1 MKKTLLTIS
10 AGLVLAG
17 AAQAQTIVY
26 QDTFDS
32 DTLAVNTGTGGGLT
46 SHGIRD
52 TTYHFADDGNL
63 QYNPDA
69 THYLNR
75 AVAYNTGATAFQ
87 STGGFELAV
96 DYLWTSNLGA
106 SHLGF
111 GIVSTDTDMSTYAG
125 ENPYA
130 GVGTESLY
138 SFGVN
143 TLSGLSFTDG
153 STITALSTV
162 AAETTL
168 ITATSKSVVMSVV
181 SDGLGGANWA
191 WTLDSVDMGS
201 GNIAVFDFSKSF
213 KFVAYGQDDQGDKSI
228 QGVTLTA
235 VPEPSSYALLA
246 GLLGLSYVM
255 VRRRS

>member
-1 MKKTLLTIS
+1 MMKKTLLTIS
-10 AGLVLAG
+10 AGLVLAV
-17 AAQAQTIVY
+17 AAQAQTVVY
-26 QDTFDS
+26 QDTFDN
-32 DTLAVNTGTGGGLT
+32 DTLAVNTGGTGGGLT
-46 SHGIRD
+46 SRALRGGTGYNFEDNGIM
-52 TTYHFADDGNL
+52 
-63 QYNPDA
+63 QYNASA

-75 AVAYNTGATAFQ
+75 AIAYNTTNSFQ
-87 STGGFELAV
+87 STTGFELAV
-96 DYLWTSNLGA
+96 DYLWTSELGA

-111 GIVSTDTDMSTYAG
+111 GIVSTDTDMGAYTG
-125 ENPYA
+125 LNPYS
-130 GVGTESLY
+130 GDTSVY

-143 TLSGLSFTDG
+143 TLTGLSFTDG
-153 STITALSTV
+153 STVTNLGTAGSLGT
-162 AAETTL
+162 A
-168 ITATSKSVVMSVV
+168 ATSKSVVMSVV
-181 SDGLGGANWA
+181 SDGAGGANWA